1 MRNIAI
7 YGAGGFGREVLT
19 ILHDNNKLE
28 EKWNV
33 LGFFDDGKEK
43 GEIINGYKVLGGIQ
57 DLNTWPH
64 KLSIVVALGA
74 PSVKKDIIQRITNP
88 RIEYPTIFHSSA
100 IIGDNNT
107 VKIGKGC
114 IICAYNIITTNVI
127 IGDFVILNLSCTIG
141 HDTTIGEYSSF
152 MPTCNIS
159 GEVNIG
165 ECVFG
170 GTGSKIINRKNIG
183 NHSTIG
189 AGAVVIKDV
198 PDNAVLAGVPA
209 KVIKLKE

>member
-33 LGFFDDGKEK
+33 LGFFDDGKVK

-57 DLNTWPH
+57 DLNSWPH

-74 PSVKKDIIQRITNP
+74 HTDKKDIIQRITNP

-114 IICAYNIITTNVI
+114 IICAYSIITTNVI
-127 IGDFVILNLSCTIG
+127 IGDFVIFNLSCTIG

-165 ECVFG
+165 ECVFFFF
-170 GTGSKIINRKNIG
+170 
-183 NHSTIG
+183 
-189 AGAVVIKDV
+189 
-198 PDNAVLAGVPA
+198 
-209 KVIKLKE
+209 